1 MGTIRNSSTTPPG
14 ASGAHG
20 RGDLDSV
27 LGFHIRL
34 AHGAVYRHFSETFS
48 ELELTQKQVSVLWLV
63 AEQPGLIQADLG
75 QQLQMDRATTTE
87 IINRLAARGLIRRE
101 PSPFDRRKSALYLE
115 SEGERVLGEARTSI
129 RAHENWLKERF
140 SPAEVETLIGLLE
153 RIHSLPPSP

>member
-1 MGTIRNSSTTPPG
+1 MTETLSESTQ
-14 ASGAHG
+14 

-48 ELELTQKQVSVLWLV
+48 DLELTQKQVSVLWLV
-63 AEQPGLIQADLG
+63 AERPGLIQADLG

-101 PSPFDRRKSALYLE
+101 PSREDRRKSSLHLE
-115 SEGERVLGEARTSI
+115 PLGQQVLAEARTAI
-129 RAHENWLKERF
+129 LAHEAWLKGRF
-140 SPAEVETLIGLLE
+140 SQSEIETLIGLLG
-153 RIHSLPPSP
+153 RIHSAPDESTDKD